1 MIHRSLVAAAAL
13 VLATGAAFL
22 LAPSAE
28 LRTEIRL
35 DAPPTAVWDRIARP
49 EAQAAWNPGILS
61 MTGALAEGERF
72 EMTLVTEGGGTL
84 HLTPE
89 VIRRD
94 EGQALCWR
102 GRVLVPRFLDGEHCW
117 LISAEGAGARLV
129 NTERFTGVML
139 WFTDAEAWRPG
150 FEAANAA
157 LAATLADGLPG

>member
-1 MIHRSLVAAAAL
+1 MIRRSLVAAAAL
-13 VLATGAAFL
+13 ALATGAAILF
-22 LAPSAE
+22 APESE

-35 DAPPTAVWDRIARP
+35 DAPPTAVWDQIARP
-49 EAQAAWNPGILS
+49 EAQARWNPVILAMS
-61 MTGALAEGERF
+61 GTLQEGQRF
-72 EMTLVTEGGGTL
+72 EMTLAIEGGGTL

-94 EGQALCWR
+94 ERQALCWR
-102 GRVLVPRFLDGEHCW
+102 GRVFVPRFLDGEHCW
-117 LISAEGAGARLV
+117 LLFADGGDTRLV

-139 WFTDAEAWRPG
+139 WFADVEAWRPG